1 MSAYSLARTVVSDDE
16 SQGGIEFN
24 KFGFIVAEG
33 AYSISLIN
41 YVTSLHEG
49 FGLPQDGETIYPS

>member
-24 KFGFIVAEG
+24 KFGFIVAKG
-33 AYSISLIN
+33 AYSISFISC
-41 YVTSLHEG
+41 VTSLRAG
-49 FGLPQDGETIYPS
+49 FSLPQDGETIYPG